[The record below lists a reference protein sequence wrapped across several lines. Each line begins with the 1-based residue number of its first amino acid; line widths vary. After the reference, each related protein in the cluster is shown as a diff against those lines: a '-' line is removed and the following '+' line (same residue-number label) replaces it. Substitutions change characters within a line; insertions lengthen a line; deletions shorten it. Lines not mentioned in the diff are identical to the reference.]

1 MELGFSAPQGI
12 LCVFAGGEA
21 GQLAAGQA
29 AWAGPGGCRVH
40 GVQPPSHSLHPLACP
55 LPTPHPNHLRHPP
68 APAANAIVLVP
79 MVMVGHAGAKF
90 GVPFP
95 VLARAAFGVRG
106 AVLPAALRGLVAA
119 GWFG

>member
-1 MELGFSAPQGI
+1 
-12 LCVFAGGEA
+12 
-21 GQLAAGQA
+21 
-29 AWAGPGGCRVH
+29 
-40 GVQPPSHSLHPLACP
+40 
-55 LPTPHPNHLRHPP
+55 
-68 APAANAIVLVP
+68 
-79 MVMVGHAGAKF
+79 MVGHAGAKF